1 MFGEVLRT
9 YRKERGLTQEEL
21 AHRAEIHRTYVS
33 LLERNEKSPTLNVLF
48 RICRALEVRP
58 SQVLEGVEEDMEDAE
73 QWW

>member
-1 MFGEVLRT
+1 MFGETLRT

-58 SQVLEGVEEDMEDAE
+58 SEVLEGVEAGMEE
-73 QWW
+73 TERWW